1 MSFTA
6 VTHNEAQSTSPTHH
20 SSESKTSST
29 VEKKHFS
36 LGNLTGMFKPSWK
49 GLRFS
54 KTKESESDVDDGS
67 SVPLQTRSIQQSD
80 GRCKQKP
87 QRHASRSSMDLLEY
101 VDRIE
106 EDITLSVKVSAY
118 NSYISYN

>member
-6 VTHNEAQSTSPTHH
+6 VTRNKAQSTSSTHQ
-20 SSESKTSST
+20 SSEFKTSSST
-29 VEKKHFS
+29 EKKHFS
-36 LGNLTGMFKPSWK
+36 LGNLTEMFKPSWK
-49 GLRFS
+49 GLRFN

-67 SVPLQTRSIQQSD
+67 SVPLQNRSIQQSD
-80 GRCKQKP
+80 GRCQQKP
-87 QRHASRSSMDLLEY
+87 RHASRSSMDILEC

-106 EDITLSVKVSAY
+106 EDITLSVKVTAY

>member
-1 MSFTA
+1 MAFTA
-6 VTHNEAQSTSPTHH
+6 VTRNETQSTSPTRQ

-49 GLRFS
+49 GLRLN

-87 QRHASRSSMDLLEY
+87 RHASRSSMDLLEY

-118 NSYISYN
+118 NRYISRYN